1 MGAAILGV
9 AAPAHAQFDRG
20 APQFARAADVQE
32 FYARRGGEPLWFS
45 RDGNGEAAATL
56 LTYLRSAEIDGAD
69 PRNYPVFQIERAMQ
83 AAWGGNMRA
92 MQDADRLLS
101 EAFVAYVSD
110 LKRAPSLKIDWV
122 DQDLRP
128 AAGSALDILGQAAA
142 APSIDT
148 YVASMGWMNPVYG
161 QLRAAIVQGRALS
174 AAEEQLLTLNLERAR
189 ALPAGGRYVL
199 VNAAEAKLT
208 MVEDGRAVDSMK
220 VVVGKPAQPT
230 PMMAA
235 HIRFTSLNPYWNVPA
250 DLAAERI
257 APHVVKSGLGYLKA
271 NGYQVLSNWSEN
283 ATVVD
288 PATIDWQ
295 AVADRKVEVRIR
307 QLPGRNNAMGKMKF
321 MFPNAEGIYLHDTP
335 QRELLTEAS
344 RLFSGGCVRLE
355 DAPRL
360 ARWLFGKPLATT
372 STQPE
377 LRVDLPRPVPVF
389 ITYLTVV
396 PDGSGSLA
404 FLPDVYGRDAQAL
417 AGTPAGPDFATR

>member
-9 AAPAHAQFDRG
+9 AAPANAQYDRS

-45 RDGNGEAAATL
+45 RDGNGEAATAL
-56 LTYLRSAEIDGAD
+56 LSYLRSAEVDGLD
-69 PRNYPVFQIERAMQ
+69 PRAYPVFQIERAMQ
-83 AAWGGNMRA
+83 AAWGGNERA
-92 MQDADRLLS
+92 MRDADHLLS

-110 LKRAPSLKIDWV
+110 LKRPPNLKIDWV
-122 DQDLRP
+122 DADLRP
-128 AAGSALDILGQAAA
+128 AAGSTLEILAQAAA
-142 APSIDT
+142 APSIDA
-148 YVASMGWMNPVYG
+148 YVASMGWMNPLYG
-161 QLRAAIVQGRALS
+161 QLRASIVQGRALS
-174 AAEEQLLTLNLERAR
+174 AGEERVLALNLERAR

-208 MVEDGRAVDSMK
+208 MVEDGRPVDSMR

-283 ATVVD
+283 ATVID

-307 QLPGRNNAMGKMKF
+307 QLPGKNNAMGQMKF

-335 QRELLTEAS
+335 QKELLTEAS

-360 ARWLFGKPLATT
+360 ARWLFGKPLATN

-396 PDGSGSLA
+396 PDASGSLA

-417 AGTPAGPDFATR
+417 ARTAAGPDFATR